1 MSFNSYNT
9 FFLLL
14 QLFHIDFGHFLGH
27 FKQKYGFKRE
37 RVPFVLTHDFIHV
50 INKGQRGSGVNEVLD
65 FKIFK
70 EHCET
75 VSKKKPFILIFFF
88 TKPQETK
95 M

>member
-1 MSFNSYNT
+1 MLYCIPKTIILYKIFVSF
-9 FFLLL
+9 

-50 INKGQRGSGVNEVLD
+50 INKGQKGSGDNEPID

-75 VSKKKPFILIFFF
+75 VSP
-88 TKPQETK
+88 
-95 M
+95 